1 MIMGNRFASARHR
14 CRKWLMDN
22 AYLITLGAIIAIVV
36 SSAVYTR
43 SVQKQS
49 GIAAAAPAPEIVKES
64 TQTPP
69 VSPLPTIAPLAAGG
83 ARLSLTGGTVWPV
96 AGRVI
101 RAYDDQTPV
110 YWQSLSSVRVHAAL
124 DIAGEGGEAVCAAAD
139 GTVESV
145 SRDALWGWRV
155 TVRQTDGRQA
165 VYAGLSS
172 VAVARQQRV
181 TRGQEI
187 GVLMERIPC
196 EAELGPHLHMELYR
210 DGKPQDP
217 EGMMPERRR

>member
-1 MIMGNRFASARHR
+1 MGKWFASARHK
-14 CRKWLMDN
+14 CRTWLMDN
-22 AYLITLGAIIAIVV
+22 AYLITLGAVIAIVV

-43 SVQKQS
+43 NVRMQS
-49 GIAAAAPAPEIVKES
+49 EIAAAAPAQEIE
-64 TQTPP
+64 QQHTPTP
-69 VSPLPTIAPLAAGG
+69 RVSPLPTIAPLVADG
-83 ARLSLTGGTVWPV
+83 ARLSLMGGTVWPV
-96 AGRVI
+96 GGRI
-101 RAYDDQTPV
+101 LRAYDDQTPV
-110 YWQSLSSVRVHAAL
+110 YWKALGSVRVHAAL
-124 DIAGEGGEAVCAAAD
+124 DIAGEAGEKVCAAAD

-155 TVRQTDGRQA
+155 TLRQTDGRQA

-172 VAVARQQRV
+172 VSVARQQRV

-196 EAELGPHLHMELYR
+196 EAELGTHLHMELYR

-217 EGMMPERRR
+217 EGMMPEKRK